1 MEKQMFKINEA
12 SKTVEY
18 VELWHME
25 DVKYIYE
32 SDGIYTESLTEEDFF
47 NILKNAMRKAE
58 RYDCKIDYEMIET
71 CIDEYIEEKE
81 ND

>member
-1 MEKQMFKINEA
+1 MFKINEA

-58 RYDCKIDYEMIET
+58 RYDCKIDYEMIGT